1 MNNNTIINT
10 GSFLRTSRNFPD
22 DLKQLAIEVNRAY
35 IEIARNVNERTIG
48 LFTVTRST
56 SAGENW
62 FITKNQQQQSLRQ
75 TYIWADG
82 NLTIPH
88 GINLFTLTN
97 FVRIWGT
104 FFDGTNW
111 QTLPYVDLTSV
122 TNQINVKVNDTNIV
136 ITKGAGAP
144 PACMNGLVTIE
155 WISVP

>member
-1 MNNNTIINT
+1 LNNNTIINT

-122 TNQINVKVNDTNIV
+122 TNQINVKVNATNIV

>member
-1 MNNNTIINT
+1 MNDFINR

-22 DLKQLAIEVNRAY
+22 DLQQLAVEMDRAY
-35 IEIARNVNERTIG
+35 IDIARNVNNRTVG
-48 LFTVTRST
+48 FFTTTRASVG
-56 SAGENW
+56 GENW
-62 FITKNQQQQSLRQ
+62 YIDQNKRQQNLRQ
-75 TYIWADG
+75 VYLWSDT

-111 QTLPYVDLTSV
+111 WPLPYVDLTNV
-122 TNQINVKVNDTNIV
+122 TNQINVKVNATDIV
-136 ITKGAGAP
+136 ITKGTDAP

-155 WISVP
+155 WITVP